1 MNISKLLLIDA
12 ALAIG
17 VIPILFLLTGR
28 DKISSLF
35 GSSNKEKL
43 LEKPS
48 INLPEKKKILEL
60 EKNARSEGSG
70 IELDSLVGNWRF
82 ISVWKEDSD
91 NEDSIFSS
99 LLRIFSAIIELKKEI
114 SPQNPLGLSIS
125 TSIKFGMLS
134 INFYGSGYLKGKQPF
149 LSFFF
154 RFIEIKSGSSILLK
168 RSIKQAKDKKKSFF
182 ELIALEKSEG
192 WLAARGQGGALI
204 LWLKS

>member
-43 LEKPS
+43 LEKAS
-48 INLPEKKKILEL
+48 INLPEKEKILEL

-114 SPQNPLGLSIS
+114 SPQNPFGLSIS
-125 TSIKFGMLS
+125 ASIKFGILS
-134 INFYGSGYLKGKQPF
+134 INFSGSGYLKGKQPF
-149 LSFFF
+149 LPFFF
-154 RFIEIKSGSSILLK
+154 RFIEIKSGSSILLSK
-168 RSIKQAKDKKKSFF
+168 SLEEPVGKEKSFF
-182 ELIALEKSEG
+182 ALIASGESGK
-192 WLAARGQGGALI
+192 WLSARGQGGALI
-204 LWLKS
+204 LWLKA

>member
-43 LEKPS
+43 LEKAS
-48 INLPEKKKILEL
+48 INLPEKEKILEL
-60 EKNARSEGSG
+60 EKNARSEGTG

-125 TSIKFGMLS
+125 TSIKFGILS
-134 INFYGSGYLKGKQPF
+134 INFSGSGYLKGKQP
-149 LSFFF
+149 LLQFFF
-154 RFIEIKSGSSILLK
+154 NLIEFKSGSNVILS
-168 RSIKQAKDKKKSFF
+168 RSLEEPIENQKSFF
-182 ELIALEKSEG
+182 ELIA
-192 WLAARGQGGALI
+192 
-204 LWLKS
+204 